1 MQLSDGMI
9 RSSVSHY
16 KYCQLVLTLTSRLAL
31 RKTNIS
37 TSQLTTLIE
46 SHNTHFESL
55 STTIT

>member
-1 MQLSDGMI
+1 MI
-9 RSSVSHY
+9 RSSVLHY
-16 KYCQLVLTLTSRLAL
+16 KYWRLVLTLTSR

-37 TSQLTTLIE
+37 TSQLTTTLIE

>member
-1 MQLSDGMI
+1 MI
-9 RSSVSHY
+9 RSSVLHY
-16 KYCQLVLTLTSRLAL
+16 KYWRLVLTLTSR